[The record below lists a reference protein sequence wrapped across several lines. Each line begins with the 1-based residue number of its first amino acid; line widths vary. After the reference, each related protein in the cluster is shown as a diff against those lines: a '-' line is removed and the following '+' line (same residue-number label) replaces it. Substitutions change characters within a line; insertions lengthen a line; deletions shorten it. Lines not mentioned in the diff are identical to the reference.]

1 MVRRVTPSQLNSMVR
16 KAQQK
21 QRQAIDKFNREV
33 RGYNQKAKRVVDN
46 YNREVRTHNAR
57 VRADRQ
63 RLKNE
68 LIRLNRQPV
77 TARLMTFRTSVS
89 AVQTAHKRLEHAA
102 DVSRFDA
109 RYNEILDLSERETAN
124 SAGLMNALLGD
135 AEPPDELLPNAPDS
149 LLIPVLHA
157 ISADLSDRWRGALFS
172 LNLSNPDAARHFCT
186 SAREI
191 ITRILDT
198 KAPDSIVTGAMPGCD
213 CTPRGK
219 PTRRAKI
226 RYFLHQKGME
236 QNELEAFV
244 ETDMDNV
251 VDLFQVFNE
260 GTHGSAGNFGLT
272 QLQAIRKRVE
282 DAIMFLSGLVS

>member
-213 CTPRGK
+213 CTPRENRLAAPRYATSFTRKEWNRTSLK
-219 PTRRAKI
+219 PSSRPTWTMWLTYFRCSTKALTVLPETSVLPSFRR
-226 RYFLHQKGME
+226 
-236 QNELEAFV
+236 
-244 ETDMDNV
+244 
-251 VDLFQVFNE
+251 
-260 GTHGSAGNFGLT
+260 SASASKTPSCSFP
-272 QLQAIRKRVE
+272 V
-282 DAIMFLSGLVS
+282 

>member
-21 QRQAIDKFNREV
+21 QRQAIEKFNREV

-124 SAGLMNALLGD
+124 SAGCLGTRSHRLEHRGVLDASASQLRPGARTPQAGGRVNYVNALV
-135 AEPPDELLPNAPDS
+135 EL
-149 LLIPVLHA
+149 V
-157 ISADLSDRWRGALFS
+157 R
-172 LNLSNPDAARHFCT
+172 
-186 SAREI
+186 
-191 ITRILDT
+191 IT
-198 KAPDSIVTGAMPGCD
+198 
-213 CTPRGK
+213 
-219 PTRRAKI
+219 
-226 RYFLHQKGME
+226 
-236 QNELEAFV
+236 
-244 ETDMDNV
+244 
-251 VDLFQVFNE
+251 
-260 GTHGSAGNFGLT
+260 
-272 QLQAIRKRVE
+272 
-282 DAIMFLSGLVS
+282 